1 MSDGLRKLS
10 DYVLAE
16 LTNVYYPRGSSMPY
30 LLKLTIGVIIAQQK
44 EIDRLKERAHEAQA

>member
-10 DYVLAE
+10 DYVLSE
-16 LTNVYYPRGSSMPY
+16 LTNVYYPRGSGMPY
-30 LLKLTIGVIIAQQK
+30 LLKLTISVIIAQQK